1 VEHFSLAAT
10 QSAEVVVCSPEVW
23 DSAGDDDASVVIVVG
38 ILVDVGEETEI

>member
-10 QSAEVVVCSPEVW
+10 QSAEVVVWAPEVW
-23 DSAGDDDASVVIVVG
+23 DSAGACVVIVAG